1 MTMTA
6 ASRVLAPIRR
16 SPLAAEHERLGARW
30 ISDREYWPASY
41 GSEDVEQEAVRS
53 AAGLADVGPLIK
65 LSVVAPD
72 VAGELRPMGLDGA
85 VGSITSGTLAGVGV
99 HVWFLAP
106 DEALI
111 VHSSADPAPGVSALR
126 SAGLTPVELSSGFA
140 SLVLAGPAARLVLG
154 DCFPIDVH
162 ERVLPDR
169 HLTSGPVAGIRTVVG
184 RVDRAGATS
193 FTLLVGRDLA
203 VSLWETLLEV
213 GAMHGLRPVGADALP
228 GRSS

>member
-6 ASRVLAPIRR
+6 ASRVPPPIRR
-16 SPLAAEHERLGARW
+16 SPLAAEHGRLGARW
-30 ISDREYWPASY
+30 ISDREHWPASY

-72 VAGELRPMGLDGA
+72 VAGELRPLGLDGG
-85 VGSITSGTLAGVGV
+85 VGSIRSGTLAGVGV
-99 HVWFLAP
+99 HVWFVAP

-111 VHSSADPAPGVSALR
+111 VYPSADAAPAVAALR
-126 SAGLTPVELSSGFA
+126 SASFAPVELSSGFA

-154 DCFPIDVH
+154 DCFPVDVH
-162 ERVLPDR
+162 DRVLPDR

-184 RVDRAGATS
+184 RLDRGGAPS
-193 FTLLVGRDLA
+193 FTLLVARDLA

-213 GAMHGLRPVGADALP
+213 GAMHGLRPVGANALP
-228 GRSS
+228 GGSS

>member
-30 ISDREYWPASY
+30 ISDREHWPATY

-53 AAGLADVGPLIK
+53 AAGLVDVGPLIK

-72 VAGELRPMGLDGA
+72 VAGELRPLGLDGGL
-85 VGSITSGTLAGVGV
+85 GSITSGTLAGVGV

-111 VHSSADPAPGVSALR
+111 VHPSADAAPMIVALR
-126 SAGLTPVELSSGFA
+126 SAGLAPVELSSGFA

-154 DCFPIDVH
+154 DCFPVDVH
-162 ERVLPDR
+162 DRALADR
-169 HLTSGPVAGIRTVVG
+169 HLASGPVAGIRTVVG
-184 RVDRAGATS
+184 RLDRGGAPS
-193 FTLLVGRDLA
+193 FTLLVARDLA
-203 VSLWETLLEV
+203 VSLWDSLLEV
-213 GAMHGLRPVGADALP
+213 GAIHGLQPVGAAALS
-228 GRSS
+228 GRSA